1 MVSTGFDIGAGDIC
15 RNERSACG
23 MDTTRNRDVQQ
34 EIINIHKP
42 FASKGEQQPHSFR
55 NNSLTVNFHNSSRFD
70 PFVLTVLVGR
80 LVAGI
85 WNMPASR
92 MVEKDVAFAKILGS
106 MARKNQEE
114 PHRLNFHEFWIAY

>member
-42 FASKGEQQPHSFR
+42 FAVKESNSLILSETTLDSQFPQQQP
-55 NNSLTVNFHNSSRFD
+55 FD